1 MTFEQQQAE
10 ILNKMEQELLYPE
23 LVEEIVNGV
32 TNYKCVFKD
41 KNGTIRTTV
50 TFRNQEEANEYM
62 PRYIEEHLANNTIL
76 EKRAKCRIAQ
86 LYLESTD
93 WVEPYI
99 IKHLSGLETL
109 ASTSNKLVIDANRTA
124 AKAFIKS
131 NVETVPTAPGLE
143 APVCTLCF
151 LATEP
156 VVPVEETIVPTV

>member
-1 MTFEQQQAE
+1 MIFEQQQAE

-32 TNYKCVFKD
+32 TNYKCIFKD
-41 KNGTIRTTV
+41 KYDTIKTSV
-50 TFRNQEEANEYM
+50 SFRSQEEANEYM
-62 PRYIEEHLANNTIL
+62 PRYIAEHQANNTIL

-86 LYLESTD
+86 LYLDNTD

-99 IKHLSGLETL
+99 IKHLSGLEVL

-124 AKAFIKS
+124 AKAYIQN
-131 NVETVPTAPGLE
+131 NVETVPAAPGLE
-143 APVCTLCF
+143 AHVCTLCF

-156 VVPVEETIVPTV
+156 TV